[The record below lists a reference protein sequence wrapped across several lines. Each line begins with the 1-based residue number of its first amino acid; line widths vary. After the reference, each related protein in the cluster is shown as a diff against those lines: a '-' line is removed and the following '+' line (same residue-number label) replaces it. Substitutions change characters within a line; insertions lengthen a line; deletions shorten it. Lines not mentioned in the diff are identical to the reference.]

1 MPVYNDVCLQ
11 NMFSATQH
19 FISKLVNLIFY
30 TTSKLVNG
38 FIEAAKRHA
47 LIKQTKDIYCPYCDC
62 RNRIV
67 CRDPNTI
74 RLHLVRRG
82 FMENYEI
89 WDHHGERRTEA
100 GNNEA
105 TDALEVR
112 EDGNAHLVMMHDDT
126 GDDIAG
132 GGGGDEG
139 CGGEDDGEDN
149 EEDFLEDMLRHVEQ
163 GLLLKG
169 LNNLEMVQKEMK
181 ERLYEEEKGCVK
193 RLSLLRFVQDILI
206 LKAKYGWSDRSF
218 IDLLTLLA
226 DVLPKPNFV
235 LSNTY
240 QAKKLISPLTM
251 GVE

>member
-1 MPVYNDVCLQ
+1 MD
-11 NMFSATQH
+11 MSWM
-19 FISKLVNLIFY
+19 Y
-30 TTSKLVNG
+30 TKRRHEASYIQDVNG

-47 LIKQTKDIYCPYCDC
+47 LIKQTKDIYCPCVDY

-74 RLHLVRRG
+74 RSYLVRRG

-89 WDHHGERRTEA
+89 WDHHGERRTGA
-100 GNNEA
+100 GKKEA

-112 EDGNAHLVMMHDDT
+112 EDDNAHLVMMHDDT

-139 CGGEDDGEDN
+139 YGGEDVGEDN
-149 EEDFLEDMLRHVEQ
+149 EEEEEEDFLEDMLHHVEQ
-163 GLLLKG
+163 GLLL
-169 LNNLEMVQKEMK
+169 K

-193 RLSLLRFVQDILI
+193 RLSLLCFVQDILI
-206 LKAKYGWSDRSF
+206 LKAKYGWSDMSF

-235 LSNTY
+235 PANTY
-240 QAKKLISPLTM
+240 QAKKLISPLMM

>member
-1 MPVYNDVCLQ
+1 
-11 NMFSATQH
+11 
-19 FISKLVNLIFY
+19 
-30 TTSKLVNG
+30 
-38 FIEAAKRHA
+38 
-47 LIKQTKDIYCPYCDC
+47 
-62 RNRIV
+62 
-67 CRDPNTI
+67 
-74 RLHLVRRG
+74 
-82 FMENYEI
+82 MENYEI

-132 GGGGDEG
+132 GGGGNEG
-139 CGGEDDGEDN
+139 YGGEDDGEDN
-149 EEDFLEDMLRHVEQ
+149 EEEEEEDFLEDMLRHVEQ

-169 LNNLEMVQKEMK
+169 LNNLETVQKATK
-181 ERLYEEEKGCVK
+181 EHLYEEEKGCVK
-193 RLSLLRFVQDILI
+193 RLSLLCFVQDILI

-235 LSNTY
+235 PAITY